1 MTRMSPDPYLP
12 LRQLMVEI
20 ITAHTHATREVT
32 GLSAIEPRVL
42 DAMLEVPRH
51 EFVPAE
57 IRPYAH
63 SDGPLPIGW
72 DKTISQPFIAALM
85 TELLDVQP
93 QHTVLEVGTGLG
105 YHTAVLSRL
114 AAQVYTVEIVE
125 ELAEQAAERL
135 KVQGCTNV
143 MRRIG
148 NGYNGWPEH
157 APYDRIM
164 VAAAPELIPPALIA
178 QLKPGGLMVLPAGLN
193 DAQQLMVVTK
203 EPSGKLKT
211 REVLAVRFAPME
223 GTEGTM

>member
-1 MTRMSPDPYLP
+1 MALDPYQP
-12 LRQLMVEI
+12 LRQMMIQI
-20 ITAHTHATREVT
+20 IAAHTHATREVT
-32 GLSAIEPRVL
+32 GLAQIEARVL

-85 TELLDVQP
+85 TELLDLRP
-93 QHTVLEVGTGLG
+93 DHTVLEIGTGLG

-114 AAQVYTVEIVE
+114 AKRVYTVEIVE
-125 ELAEQAAERL
+125 ELATEAAERL
-135 KVQGCTNV
+135 KSAGCANV
-143 MRRIG
+143 HRRIG

-178 QLKPGGLMVLPAGLN
+178 QLKGGGRMVLPAGLN
-193 DAQQLMVVTK
+193 DAQQLMVVDK
-203 EPSGKLKT
+203 DAAGKLKT
-211 REVLAVRFAPME
+211 RDILAVRFAPME
-223 GTEGTM
+223 GTEF